1 MRFAVLLAVAA
12 GLALTGCTSTYYKA
26 LESVGIEKRD
36 VLVDRVDAARDAQS
50 DARDEF
56 TTALD
61 RYREL
66 VQIDGGSLETTYD
79 KLNSAYEKSRR
90 EAAEVSERIDAVE
103 SVAGDLFAEWET
115 EIDEYTDPD
124 LSRRSRDLLRD
135 TRQDYQGVITAM
147 RRAESSMQPVLSL
160 FNDQVLF
167 LRHNLNARAIG
178 SLDSELQSIEEATNA
193 LIGEMEQAIAEAERF
208 IAAAG

>member
-1 MRFAVLLAVAA
+1 MRFAVLLAVAVGVA
-12 GLALTGCTSTYYKA
+12 LAGCTTTYYKA

-90 EAAEVSERIDAVE
+90 EAEEVSERINAVE

-115 EIDEYTDPD
+115 EIDEYTDPN

-167 LRHNLNARAIG
+167 LRHNLNARAVG
-178 SLDSELQSIEEATNA
+178 SLDSELQSIEQATNA
-193 LIGEMEQAIAEAERF
+193 LIGEMEKAIAEAERF

>member
-1 MRFAVLLAVAA
+1 MRFAVLLAVAVGVA
-12 GLALTGCTSTYYKA
+12 LAGCTTTYYKA

-79 KLNSAYEKSRR
+79 KLNSAYERSRR
-90 EAAEVSERIDAVE
+90 EAEEVSARIDAVE

-115 EIDEYTDPD
+115 EIDEYTDPN

-178 SLDSELQSIEEATNA
+178 SLDSELQSIEQATNA
-193 LIGEMEQAIAEAERF
+193 LIGEMEKAIAEAERF